1 MRRHRGGAQQSR
13 SGRPEPGVSDAW
25 WLALGLVLVFE
36 GLLPLLS
43 PGGWRR
49 VFSQMLTLRDGQI
62 RFFGLL
68 CVGFGVLVVLL
79 FG

>member
-1 MRRHRGGAQQSR
+1 MDTGN
-13 SGRPEPGVSDAW
+13 AW

-49 VFSQMLTLRDGQI
+49 VFTQMLALRDGQI
-62 RFFGLL
+62 RFFGLV
-68 CVGFGVLVVLL
+68 CVALGLLIAAVFG
-79 FG
+79 

>member
-1 MRRHRGGAQQSR
+1 MD
-13 SGRPEPGVSDAW
+13 SGDAW

-43 PGGWRR
+43 PSGWRR
-49 VFSQMLTLRDGQI
+49 VFTQMLSLRDGQI
-62 RFFGLL
+62 RFFGLISVA
-68 CVGFGVLVVLL
+68 VGAVIAML